1 MPQPTTTEIARRA
14 WRIPTK
20 RTPRAIA
27 PTGQRHGTISA
38 RLATLLRP
46 PHPRSY
52 IADDEQC
59 LIATRRHWIAP
70 LLTMARTARTMA
82 LAAALLAVLSYLAPT
97 VALFQA
103 AVAIAALG
111 HTAFLGWSILRWRTD
126 HLLVTDRRLLR
137 ISGIVT
143 ITVDSVPLTQ
153 ITDTTCTQS
162 LTGRIL
168 GYGTLRIQSAG
179 QAPAIERLHYL
190 PTPATLYRATLHH
203 DHRAP

>member
-1 MPQPTTTEIARRA
+1 MPQPTTEITPRNRRVPA
-14 WRIPTK
+14 K
-20 RTPRAIA
+20 RTPGAIT
-27 PTGQRHGTISA
+27 PTGQRRATISA
-38 RLATLLRP
+38 RLATLLGP

-70 LLTMARTARTMA
+70 LLTMARAVATMTTAAT
-82 LAAALLAVLSYLAPT
+82 LLALLNYLAPT

-103 AVAIAALG
+103 AVALAALG

-168 GYGTLRIQSAG
+168 DYGTLRIQSAG

-190 PTPATLYRATLHH
+190 PAPATLHRATLDH
-203 DHRAP
+203 DHHAP